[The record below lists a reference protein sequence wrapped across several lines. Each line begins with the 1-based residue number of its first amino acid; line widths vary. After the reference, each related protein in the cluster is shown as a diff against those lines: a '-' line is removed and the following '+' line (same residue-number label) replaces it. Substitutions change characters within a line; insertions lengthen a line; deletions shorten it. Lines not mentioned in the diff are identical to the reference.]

1 MPQQPFQWGGNA
13 RRREDDFFRTK
24 EASKST
30 RQTLN
35 ITTLNVEGLT
45 ANAEYAIQLMQNCD
59 ILCLQEH
66 WLLNY
71 EVEVVSKIF
80 PDSNYIIKCVDD
92 SHPDLPMQRRRG
104 SAGTAIIWRK
114 ELDDA
119 IEIIQD
125 GSDRVAVVQVTTE
138 EYQLLI
144 INTYMPTMGCKN
156 PEYGDTLDEVFEL
169 INKFGNNKILW
180 TGDINA
186 DTLRNKNYSNDT
198 ELTKFLAEM
207 KMEVPNAQSD
217 MPTYHHFNGNSKSRL
232 DMFITRRAE
241 LAFDKITNDNRNELN
256 TGSHDALTAT
266 LRAKTVR
273 KNKCTTGKLREPPK
287 RIRWDKVD
295 YLRYEDITNRRLKIL
310 HNSMEGLPLD
320 VMAQQT
326 NDILIESAMKSCPT
340 EKKKKNKNRLWNPS
354 MKPMVKKI
362 KNMHF
367 NIKNATMGTDKSRE
381 ILAMKSAKKELRSAQ
396 RQLMAK
402 RRRDTKVSIISAC
415 KQKDKREFFKLV
427 KKQRSDTQVSGSI
440 RFGDMED
447 NNSQTNSWANYFE
460 KLATPSPNPLFDEE
474 YEQHL
479 EFMHLLLTRSRDNKT
494 LQPMTTQELAKYISE
509 LKSGKSP
516 DIYGVTAEHIKAAG
530 PAMLDV
536 LLNIC
541 NKAIETGALPLQF
554 KTGILTP
561 ILKKGKNHKEPN
573 SYRRI
578 TISSLVGKVLEKHML
593 KITSKKLS
601 KTQSHMQFGFT
612 EKCSPTLAA
621 VLLTE
626 VLAEAEDHSSPLLVT
641 FMDSSKAFDVVDH
654 RSMLN
659 ALHEQGVT
667 GNLWNLFNSMY
678 DEITSSVKWEGELSK
693 SFRERQGIRQ
703 GGVSSPELY
712 KCERN
717 KGLKQLNKNPSMY
730 IGSQNVGAVM
740 VADDLA
746 IISTNTSDMQLAL
759 NIAEHDAAR
768 ERYVYNTEKTKA
780 IMINNKEEARL
791 TLNGKELGISRGE
804 KHLGIMRNNRNTN
817 EDTINA
823 RIQDARRAS
832 YSLMGAGLCGLN
844 GSGAEVSI
852 MLYTTYIIPTLLYGL
867 EALVLSERELER
879 LEIFHRRNLRHILHL
894 PNSTASPAIY
904 LLTGCAPVEAMLH
917 IKTLGTFRNI
927 ADIEG
932 KPSPVVF
939 INSVISRQIAMKES
953 SSSSWAVNVRKILH
967 KYNLPSAFEV
977 LKNPPKASVWKK
989 LVKATVNNYWSSK
1002 LQLQMKEMNS
1012 TRHLWTATL
1021 SLGTIHESLRG
1032 DKNQHAV
1039 IQTTIATKL
1048 LVGRYPISNNHVAG
1062 KKLAK
1067 CPLCQEEEEDEKHFL
1082 LSCISLRDAR
1092 MPYLIRLLD
1101 HRRESG
1107 LEIDPSELTSLII
1120 NPYKL
1125 DQPPQVKKLC
1135 KELIYRLHQR
1145 RSYLLQR
1152 CAHPPLLNP
1161 LEEPKKKRP
1170 TGAVRLQEAVT
1181 TD

>member
-1 MPQQPFQWGGNA
+1 M
-13 RRREDDFFRTK
+13 
-24 EASKST
+24 
-30 RQTLN
+30 LN
-35 ITTLNVEGLT
+35 ISTLNVEGLT
-45 ANAEYAIQLMQNCD
+45 ANAEYAIQIMQNCD

-71 EVEVVSKIF
+71 EVELIAKIF
-80 PDSNYIIKCVDD
+80 PDCNFIIKCVDD
-92 SHPDLPMQRRRG
+92 AHPDLPMQRRRG
-104 SAGTAIIWRK
+104 TAGTAIIWRN

-119 IEIIQD
+119 IEIISD
-125 GSDRVAVVQVTTE
+125 GSDRVAVIQVSTE

-169 INKFGNNKILW
+169 VNKFGDNKILW

-186 DTLRNKNYSNDT
+186 DTRRNKNYPNDT
-198 ELTKFLAEM
+198 DLTKFLTEM
-207 KMEVPNAQSD
+207 KMEVCTAQSD
-217 MPTYHHFNGNSKSRL
+217 MPTYHHFNGNTKSRL
-232 DMFITRRAE
+232 DMFITRRME
-241 LAFDKITNDNRNELN
+241 LDLDRVSNDYRNEIN

-266 LRAKTVR
+266 LRAVIAKKTKDTTR
-273 KNKCTTGKLREPPK
+273 KSMEPPK
-287 RIRWDKVD
+287 RTRWDKVD

-310 HNSMEGLPLD
+310 RDSMEGLPLD

-326 NDILIESAMKSCPT
+326 NDILIESAMKSSPPV
-340 EKKKKNKNRLWNPS
+340 KKKKNKNRLWNPA
-354 MKPMVKKI
+354 MKPIVKKI
-362 KNMHF
+362 KNIYF
-367 NIKNATMGTDKSRE
+367 NIKNSGTGIDKSRE
-381 ILAMKSAKKELRSAQ
+381 VLVMKSAKKELRSAQ
-396 RQLMAK
+396 RQMMAK
-402 RRRDTKVSIISAC
+402 RRRDTKISIMSAC

-427 KKQRSDTQVSGSI
+427 KKQRSTTQVSGSI
-440 RFGDMED
+440 RFGDAED
-447 NNSQTNSWANYFE
+447 KDSQSNSWANYFE
-460 KLATPSPNPLFDEE
+460 KLATPSPNTLFDEE
-474 YEQHL
+474 YEKHL
-479 EFMHLLLTRSRDNKT
+479 EFMHLLLAWSRDDKM
-494 LQPMTTQELAKYISE
+494 LQPMTIQEVKEYICE

-530 PAMLDV
+530 PAMVDV
-536 LLNIC
+536 LLKIC

-593 KITSKKLS
+593 KITSKRLS
-601 KTQSHMQFGFT
+601 TSQSHMQFGFT
-612 EKCSPTLAA
+612 ERCSPTLAA

-626 VLAEAEDHSSPLLVT
+626 VLAEAEDLNSPLLVT

-667 GNLWNLFNSMY
+667 GNLYNLFNNMY

-746 IISTNTSDMQLAL
+746 IISTNPKDMQLAL

-780 IMINNKEEARL
+780 ILINNKEEVKL
-791 TLNGKELGISRGE
+791 TLNGKELGTSRGE

-823 RIQDARRAS
+823 RIQDARRAA

-852 MLYTTYIIPTLLYGL
+852 MLYTTYVVPTLLYGL
-867 EALVLSERELER
+867 EALVLSEKETER
-879 LEIFHRRNLRHILHL
+879 LEMFHRRNLRHILHL
-894 PNSTASPAIY
+894 PTSTASPAIY

-967 KYNLPSAFEV
+967 KYHLPSAFEV
-977 LKNPPKASVWKK
+977 LKNPPKANVWKK

-1012 TRHLWTATL
+1012 TRYLWTATL

-1082 LSCISLRDAR
+1082 LSCKSLQDTRL
-1092 MPYLIRLLD
+1092 PYLIRLLAHQRD
-1101 HRRESG
+1101 NRSEV
-1107 LEIDPSELTSLII
+1107 DPDELMSLII
-1120 NPYKL
+1120 NPYRL
-1125 DQPPQVKKLC
+1125 GQTEQLKKMC
-1135 KELIYRLHQR
+1135 KEMIYRLHLKRSILLR
-1145 RSYLLQR
+1145 RST
-1152 CAHPPLLNP
+1152 HHPLLNP
-1161 LEEPKKKRP
+1161 TEEPKKIRP
-1170 TGAVRLQEAVT
+1170 TGAVRLQEAET
-1181 TD
+1181 TG